1 MSHSDGDVDNGGRD
15 ACVGAKGKYGKSLQL
30 LLNCSI
36 NLKLLFKKKKRLL
49 KKKNSDIAQGST
61 FGSLSVAVSTPVP

>member
-36 NLKLLFKKKKRLL
+36 NLKLLFKKKKKAF
-49 KKKNSDIAQGST
+49 KKEK
-61 FGSLSVAVSTPVP
+61 F